1 MIGLRALC
9 ALPFSFRSLSSVN
22 NGRVVIHRSPVFG
35 STQIRRFDS
44 PQPRYSPLDAEPS
57 DDPEL
62 FDVLLSD
69 VDYCVLRGGVS
80 EELGCTYLSRALKIL
95 KPMPEINGILFGLH
109 RRPFFAIPTTYE
121 GNSYNLRHWLVVHIL
136 VLRSKLKFSNQSTS
150 LLTTHHSF

>member
-1 MIGLRALC
+1 MIGLRARR

-22 NGRVVIHRSPVFG
+22 NGRVAIRRSPVFH

-44 PQPRYSPLDAEPS
+44 RQPRCNLLDAEPS

-69 VDYCVLRGGVS
+69 VDYRVLRGGVS
-80 EELGCTYLSRALKIL
+80 EELGCTYLSRAPKIL

-109 RRPFFAIPTTYE
+109 HQPFFAVPTTYE
-121 GNSYNLRHWLVVHIL
+121 ENSYNLHFLFDTGSPFTYLSYEV
-136 VLRSKLKFSNQSTS
+136 S
-150 LLTTHHSF
+150 